1 MMRLDFWQQRFRTAS
16 GRIGDEHDKFGS
28 DSEGRRRM
36 NTKVKRIGTIIAF
49 FVLSGVFVAGLV
61 NAYSGGWRD
70 DNQDY
75 NCGTSCHSGDGNE
88 GAGEIQV
95 DLDKTSV
102 LSGQNIA
109 VTVNV
114 TLVQLGGDSIIGVF
128 LLGSQT
134 GSDDHPTSQGW
145 TISQDPNG
153 GAGDEAYNY
162 VEKHSP
168 ASGATVSFKWSL
180 AAPATPG
187 TYDLYVRVHHG
198 SVARNA
204 LWEDYS
210 GSISVEVS
218 PLPPGLPII
227 QHSPVSIGYIEEPT
241 LMLASVVN
249 ATKVFLHWR
258 EVGELQFNSL
268 EMTNTSI
275 EDENGWVFEGSVLS
289 QGAEIQLE
297 YQIIA
302 NRDTGNG
309 PLVTDTAVFTLSI
322 QKRPEVPNMTAWI
335 IQIVIVTEAVIFVGI
350 IGYKI
355 TKSKEPKEEDQ
366 DG

>member
-1 MMRLDFWQQRFRTAS
+1 MNGKVRK
-16 GRIGDEHDKFGS
+16 IGLF
-28 DSEGRRRM
+28 
-36 NTKVKRIGTIIAF
+36 IAF
-49 FVLSGVFVAGLV
+49 LIISGLLVSSLSY
-61 NAYSGGWRD
+61 AYSGGWRD

-75 NCGTSCHSGDGNE
+75 NCGTSCHAGDPNQ

-95 DLDKTSV
+95 ELDKTSV

-114 TLVQLGGDSIIGVF
+114 TLVQLGGDSVIGVF
-128 LLGSQT
+128 LLSSQS

-153 GAGDEAYNY
+153 GSGVDANNY
-162 VEKHSP
+162 IEKSSP
-168 ASGATVSFKWSL
+168 GPSETVPFKWSL
-180 AAPATPG
+180 SAPATPG

-210 GSISVEVS
+210 STISVEVS
-218 PLPPGLPII
+218 PLPPGLPTID
-227 QHSPVSIGYIEEPT
+227 HTPVSIGYVEEPVPVQ
-241 LMLASVVN
+241 ASVVN

-258 EVGELQFNSL
+258 EVGESQFNSI
-268 EMTNTSI
+268 EMTNTSV
-275 EDENGWVFEGSVLS
+275 EDEYGWVFEGSIPA
-289 QGAEIQLE
+289 QGTELELE

-322 QKRPEVPNMTAWI
+322 QERPEVPNMTAWI
-335 IQIVIVTEAVIFVGI
+335 IQIIILTEAIVFAGI

-355 TKSKEPKEEDQ
+355 TRSKESKESKEEEQ
-366 DG
+366 DV

>member
-1 MMRLDFWQQRFRTAS
+1 MV
-16 GRIGDEHDKFGS
+16 
-28 DSEGRRRM
+28 
-36 NTKVKRIGTIIAF
+36 TKVRRIGTLIAF
-49 FVLSGVFVAGLV
+49 LVLSGAIVAGLV

-75 NCGTSCHSGDGNE
+75 NCGTSCHSGDANQ

-95 DLDKTSV
+95 ELDKTSV
-102 LSGQNIA
+102 LSGQNVA
-109 VTVNV
+109 LTVNV
-114 TLVQLGGDSIIGVF
+114 TLVQLGGDSLIGVF
-128 LLGSQT
+128 LLSSQT
-134 GSDDHPTSQGW
+134 GSDDQPSSQGW

-153 GAGDEAYNY
+153 GAGDDAHNY

-168 ASGATVSFKWSL
+168 SSGATVTFKWSL

-210 GSISVEVS
+210 ETISVEVS
-218 PLPPGLPII
+218 PLPPGLPVID
-227 QHSPVSIGYIEEPT
+227 HSPVSTGYVEEPT
-241 LMLASVVN
+241 VMVASVVN

-258 EVGELQFNSL
+258 EIGNVQFNSI
-268 EMTNTSI
+268 EMTNTSV
-275 EDENGWVFEGSVLS
+275 EDDNGWVFEGSVPAQAS
-289 QGAEIQLE
+289 EVQLE

-322 QKRPEVPNMTAWI
+322 IERPEVPNMTAWI
-335 IQIVIVTEAVIFVGI
+335 IQIIILTEAVVFAGI
-350 IGYKI
+350 IGIII
-355 TKSKEPKEEDQ
+355 TKRKKSKEEDQ
-366 DG
+366 DV